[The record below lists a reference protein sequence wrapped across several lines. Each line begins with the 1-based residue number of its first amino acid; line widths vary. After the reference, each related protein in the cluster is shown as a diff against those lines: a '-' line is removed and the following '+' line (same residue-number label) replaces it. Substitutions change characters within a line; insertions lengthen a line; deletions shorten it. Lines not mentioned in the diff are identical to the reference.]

1 MGKCSLNSRRAPLT
15 LLLVLAGAGAAPRR
29 WPACSRRLP
38 GASLVLEL
46 RGGGNYL
53 DDLLDKSES
62 SSIDPAA
69 ELGSPAASLREDAAA
84 HCAFGTRPPRNP
96 SPLVS
101 APPHSAV
108 QPSGPSAVSV
118 GPDQKGKS
126 EVAIHGSVD
135 NVEGLLCERRT
146 LLDAVKS
153 QLRDTGRSLMQASDA
168 GDQGS
173 CPSGAASC
181 HPGNRRKEAQE
192 PKTDSWSTA
201 RVDGPGARAQGLEA
215 GSETNTEFGLDGNL
229 AVQILRRQEA
239 ILAVYNASIQRGGL
253 SCMSML
259 DAELSLCAAEPTIS
273 DYLECP
279 PAQMAIQARVSL
291 SARARVH
298 AYLLPCVCM

>member
-1 MGKCSLNSRRAPLT
+1 MGESVVCRCSLHSRRAALT
-15 LLLVLAGAGAAPRR
+15 LLLVLAGAGAAPDR

-62 SSIDPAA
+62 SSSDPAA
-69 ELGSPAASLREDAAA
+69 ELGSPAASRQEDAAA
-84 HCAFGTRPPRNP
+84 
-96 SPLVS
+96 VS
-101 APPHSAV
+101 APLHSAV
-108 QPSGPSAVSV
+108 QPAGPAAVAG
-118 GPDQKGKS
+118 GPDQKGQS
-126 EVAIHGSVD
+126 EVAMDGSVD

-168 GDQGS
+168 SDQGC
-173 CPSGAASC
+173 CPSGAASD
-181 HPGNRRKEAQE
+181 HPGNGRKEAQE
-192 PKTDSWSTA
+192 PRTDSWSTE
-201 RVDGPGARAQGLEA
+201 RVDGPGARAQGVEA

-229 AVQILRRQEA
+229 IVQILRRQEA
-239 ILAVYNASIQRGGL
+239 ILAVYNASIQRGGMP
-253 SCMSML
+253 CMSML
-259 DAELSLCAAEPTIS
+259 DAELSLCAAEPTMS

-291 SARARVH
+291 SV
-298 AYLLPCVCM
+298 

>member
-1 MGKCSLNSRRAPLT
+1 MGESVVCRCSLHSRRAALT
-15 LLLVLAGAGAAPRR
+15 LLLVLAGAGAGAAPGR

-38 GASLVLEL
+38 GASLFLEL

-62 SSIDPAA
+62 SSSDPAA
-69 ELGSPAASLREDAAA
+69 ELGSPVASRQEDAAA
-84 HCAFGTRPPRNP
+84 HCALKSGTRPPRNP
-96 SPLVS
+96 SPSVS

-108 QPSGPSAVSV
+108 QPAGPAAVAG
-118 GPDQKGKS
+118 GPDQKGQS
-126 EVAIHGSVD
+126 EVAMDGSVD

-168 GDQGS
+168 SDQGC

-181 HPGNRRKEAQE
+181 HPGNGRKEAQE
-192 PKTDSWSTA
+192 PKIDSWSTE
-201 RVDGPGARAQGLEA
+201 RVDGPGARAQGVEA

-229 AVQILRRQEA
+229 IVQILRRQEA
-239 ILAVYNASIQRGGL
+239 ILAVYNASIQRGGMP
-253 SCMSML
+253 CMSML
-259 DAELSLCAAEPTIS
+259 DAELSLCAAEPTIR

-291 SARARVH
+291 SV
-298 AYLLPCVCM
+298 

>member
-1 MGKCSLNSRRAPLT
+1 MGESVVCRCSLHSRRAALT
-15 LLLVLAGAGAAPRR
+15 LLLVLAGAGAAPDR

-62 SSIDPAA
+62 SSSDPAA
-69 ELGSPAASLREDAAA
+69 ELGSPAASRQEDAAA
-84 HCAFGTRPPRNP
+84 
-96 SPLVS
+96 VS
-101 APPHSAV
+101 APLHSAV
-108 QPSGPSAVSV
+108 QPAGPAAVAG
-118 GPDQKGKS
+118 GPDQKGQS
-126 EVAIHGSVD
+126 EVAMDGSVD

-168 GDQGS
+168 SDQGC
-173 CPSGAASC
+173 CPSGAASD
-181 HPGNRRKEAQE
+181 HPGNGRKEAQE
-192 PKTDSWSTA
+192 PRTDSWSTE
-201 RVDGPGARAQGLEA
+201 RVDGPGARAQGVEA

-229 AVQILRRQEA
+229 IVQILRRQEA
-239 ILAVYNASIQRGGL
+239 ILAVYNASIQRGGMP
-253 SCMSML
+253 CMSML
-259 DAELSLCAAEPTIS
+259 DAELSLCAAEPTIR

-291 SARARVH
+291 SV
-298 AYLLPCVCM
+298 